1 MNFWKQSNHVMSY
14 FKEENFRG
22 DHRLPSSFMSGFLE
36 VRSTLFCPPHSPV
49 RVTSTDL
56 QPGSQLK
63 MGYQERTPCRYQIE
77 FPEPPSNTFL
87 SMCHFY
93 LHAINAN
100 PCSFSEISPRVRRRQ
115 APTTRSKLVEQSWL
129 AVGLQ
134 LLLGGCRYLRN
145 RLPCVPELLGD
156 NITHILEVL
165 ESLLEGI
172 DGGGALC
179 APLLAMIR
187 VAIAVNCTH
196 TVGLDSHVHLGF

>member
-36 VRSTLFCPPHSPV
+36 VRCTLNYL
-49 RVTSTDL
+49 L
-56 QPGSQLK
+56 QKRTYADFLPGPQLK
-63 MGYQERTPCRYQIE
+63 TGYQEKMPCRYQIE
-77 FPEPPSNTFL
+77 FPEPPSKTLF

-93 LHAINAN
+93 QHAINAN

-179 APLLAMIR
+179 APLLARIR
-187 VAIAVNCTH
+187 VARAVNCTH